1 MITKIFKRLSI
12 FSYIVSFFL
21 TLAVN
26 LFDLYS
32 RNAAEIYPGLF
43 QRALTISSGLI
54 IIIVMVS
61 LSATKKINTKFGA
74 EHLLSFPVCLLLF
87 YQDAGLNYQKFFLG
101 IILVIALNIF
111 SKDWSKGNSNK
122 ALFSLGCLFTITSF
136 INSYFSKKQ
145 KKESESMIEDGANYL
160 QENAKREGVT
170 TLPSGL
176 QYEVINDGTGPM
188 PTIEDNVTTHY
199 HGTLIDGTVFDS
211 SVDRGEPASF
221 PVGGV
226 IKGWTEALQLMSV
239 GSKWK
244 LYVPYD
250 LAYGERG
257 AGAQIGPY
265 STLIFEV
272 ELISIN

>member
-1 MITKIFKRLSI
+1 MKNIIILSSLI
-12 FSYIVSFFL
+12 LFIACETEKSDQ
-21 TLAVN
+21 TVN
-26 LFDLYS
+26 LITELDS
-32 RNAAEIYPGLF
+32 
-43 QRALTISSGLI
+43 
-54 IIIVMVS
+54 VS
-61 LSATKKINTKFGA
+61 
-74 EHLLSFPVCLLLF
+74 
-87 YQDAGLNYQKFFLG
+87 Y
-101 IILVIALNIF
+101 
-111 SKDWSKGNSNK
+111 
-122 ALFSLGCLFTITSF
+122 SLGVNIGGNLKKSSF
-136 INSYFSKKQ
+136 EDINLYNFEAGIKDVLEKEVEPKISDNQAQAIINSYFSKKQ
-145 KKESESMIEDGANYL
+145 QKESESVIEEGVNYL
-160 QENAKREGVT
+160 RENAKRKGVT

-176 QYEVINDGTGPM
+176 QYEVINYGTGPK

-221 PVGGV
+221 PVAGV
-226 IKGWTEALQLMSV
+226 IKGWTEALQLMAV

-257 AGAQIGPY
+257 AGPQIGPY

>member
-1 MITKIFKRLSI
+1 MKNIIILSSLILFLACKTEKPKESASLITELDSVSYSLGVNIGENIKKQFENINLDNFEAGIKDVLEKELETKISDNQAQAI
-12 FSYIVSFFL
+12 
-21 TLAVN
+21 
-26 LFDLYS
+26 
-32 RNAAEIYPGLF
+32 
-43 QRALTISSGLI
+43 
-54 IIIVMVS
+54 
-61 LSATKKINTKFGA
+61 
-74 EHLLSFPVCLLLF
+74 
-87 YQDAGLNYQKFFLG
+87 
-101 IILVIALNIF
+101 
-111 SKDWSKGNSNK
+111 
-122 ALFSLGCLFTITSF
+122 

-145 KKESESMIEDGANYL
+145 KKESESMIEEGANYL
-160 QENAKREGVT
+160 QENAKKEGVT

-176 QYEVINDGTGPM
+176 QYEVINDGTGSI

-244 LYVPYD
+244 LHVPYD

>member
-1 MITKIFKRLSI
+1 MK
-12 FSYIVSFFL
+12 
-21 TLAVN
+21 N
-26 LFDLYS
+26 
-32 RNAAEIYPGLF
+32 
-43 QRALTISSGLI
+43 I
-54 IIIVMVS
+54 IILSSLILFIACKTEKTNKTANLITELDSVS
-61 LSATKKINTKFGA
+61 
-74 EHLLSFPVCLLLF
+74 
-87 YQDAGLNYQKFFLG
+87 Y
-101 IILVIALNIF
+101 
-111 SKDWSKGNSNK
+111 
-122 ALFSLGCLFTITSF
+122 SLGVNIGENIKKQFED
-136 INSYFSKKQ
+136 INLDNFEAGIKDVLEKDVEAKISDNQAQAIIQSYFSKKQ
-145 KKESESMIEDGANYL
+145 QKQSESVIEEGINFL
-160 QENAKREGVT
+160 RENGKREGVT
-170 TLPSGL
+170 TLASGL
-176 QYEVINDGTGPM
+176 QYEIINDGIGPK

-226 IKGWTEALQLMSV
+226 IKGWTEALQLMAV

-257 AGAQIGPY
+257 AGPQIGPY

>member
-1 MITKIFKRLSI
+1 MKNIIILSSLVLFI
-12 FSYIVSFFL
+12 ACETEKSNQ
-21 TLAVN
+21 TVN
-26 LFDLYS
+26 L
-32 RNAAEIYPGLF
+32 
-43 QRALTISSGLI
+43 ISELDS
-54 IIIVMVS
+54 VS
-61 LSATKKINTKFGA
+61 
-74 EHLLSFPVCLLLF
+74 
-87 YQDAGLNYQKFFLG
+87 Y
-101 IILVIALNIF
+101 
-111 SKDWSKGNSNK
+111 
-122 ALFSLGCLFTITSF
+122 SLGVNIGENLKKSSF
-136 INSYFSKKQ
+136 ENINLNNFEAGIKDVLEEEVEPKISDNQAQAIINSYFSKKQ
-145 KKESESMIEDGANYL
+145 QKENEYVIEEGVNYL
-160 QENAKREGVT
+160 RENAKREGVT

-176 QYEVINDGTGPM
+176 QYKVINEGTGPK
-188 PTIEDNVTTHY
+188 PNIEDNVTTHY

-221 PVGGV
+221 SVGGV

-257 AGAQIGPY
+257 AGPKIGPY

>member
-1 MITKIFKRLSI
+1 MKNKIF
-12 FSYIVSFFL
+12 
-21 TLAVN
+21 
-26 LFDLYS
+26 
-32 RNAAEIYPGLF
+32 
-43 QRALTISSGLI
+43 
-54 IIIVMVS
+54 
-61 LSATKKINTKFGA
+61 
-74 EHLLSFPVCLLLF
+74 
-87 YQDAGLNYQKFFLG
+87 
-101 IILVIALNIF
+101 
-111 SKDWSKGNSNK
+111 
-122 ALFSLGCLFTITSF
+122 LFSLVLFLACKTEKTNKTANLITELDSVSYSLGVNIGENIKTQF
-136 INSYFSKKQ
+136 EDINLDNFEAGIKDVLEKDVEAKISDNQAQAIIQSYFSKKQ
-145 KKESESMIEDGANYL
+145 QKQSESVIEEGINFL
-160 QENAKREGVT
+160 RENGKREGVT
-170 TLPSGL
+170 TLASGL
-176 QYEVINDGTGPM
+176 QYEVINDGTGPK

-226 IKGWTEALQLMSV
+226 IKGWTEALQLMAV

-257 AGAQIGPY
+257 AGPQIGPY